1 MDSTYLLFSLP
12 ALILT
17 IAAQIYVKTTFNK
30 YSKISSGGNKTG
42 LDVAEE
48 IKKGE
53 NFTVT
58 IVPNQNPL
66 GDYFDPVKNVVAI
79 STENVNSNSVSNI
92 SVVAHE
98 MGHVQQKFSSSA
110 VYHFRRIFIPVSNIG
125 TQIGYVLFFI
135 GLMLSRYNLAT
146 LGLLFFSSSVVLSLV
161 TLPVEL
167 DASKRA
173 LKFLQEY
180 NLVSEE
186 NIPGAKKVLRAAAL
200 TYFAALVTSI
210 VNVMYYASIL
220 GGRRSRD

>member
-30 YSKISSGGNKTG
+30 YSKIPSGEEKTG
-42 LDVAEE
+42 LDAAQD
-48 IKKGE
+48 IIKGE
-53 NFTVT
+53 GFSVTV
-58 IVPNQNPL
+58 VPNQNPL
-66 GDYFDPVKNVVAI
+66 GDYFDPIKNIVAI
-79 STENVNSNSVSNI
+79 SSDNVNSNSVSNV

-98 MGHVQQKFSSSA
+98 MGHVQQKYSSSL
-110 VYHFRRIFIPVSNIG
+110 VYHLRRIFIPVSNIG
-125 TQIGYVLFFI
+125 TQIGYVLFFV
-135 GLMLSRYNLAT
+135 GLMLSKYDLST
-146 LGLLFFSSSVVLSLV
+146 LGLLFFSSSIVISLI
-161 TLPVEL
+161 TIPVEL
-167 DASKRA
+167 NASKRG

-180 NLVSEE
+180 NLISKE
-186 NIPGAKKVLRAAAL
+186 NIPGAKKVLKAAAL